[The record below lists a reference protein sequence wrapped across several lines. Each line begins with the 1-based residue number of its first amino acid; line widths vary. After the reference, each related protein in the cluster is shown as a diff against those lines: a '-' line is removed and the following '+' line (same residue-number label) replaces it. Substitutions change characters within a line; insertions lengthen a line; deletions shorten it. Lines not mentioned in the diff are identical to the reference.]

1 MKLKIIE
8 ITLPDA
14 QYALLNGTPIEQLME
29 AKSIEDIPDGK
40 LDLIAALGEAEFERV
55 RELMLGGAVIAFV
68 RESGENDERIHGGAE
83 QSNQSE
89 TPTPLDG
96 ASC

>member
-14 QYALLNGTPIEQLME
+14 QYELLNGTPIEQLME
-29 AKSIEDIPDGK
+29 AKSIDDIPDGR

-55 RELMLGGAVIAFV
+55 RELMRAGAVIEFV
-68 RESGENDERIHGGAE
+68 RQSGENATT
-83 QSNQSE
+83 Q
-89 TPTPLDG
+89 TPT
-96 ASC
+96 